1 MSSFVRA
8 FRPLLTAGRVAFTKR
23 AAPSIRTSSV
33 SPLSI
38 AARSF
43 SVSIARQQGRGDV
56 DLSKQLKKELDH
68 EQSYKEDSKFIDKY
82 LAKADWKIDSNAG
95 SSEITMSKTFGNEK
109 IRVIF
114 SISDINNTDT
124 EGLDEMEDAE
134 DQNDQNEQDEDPSFT
149 VHAVISCEKPDK
161 GVLTFETQIE
171 DGSVNIMSVVHYPTA
186 TLAHGSDSESD
197 WQRRGLYSGPGFTHL
212 EEDLQSQFTEYLEE
226 RGIDTAFAVFVPQ
239 LIESREQKEYVN
251 WLGKVREYVDA

>member
-1 MSSFVRA
+1 MSAFVRA

-23 AAPSIRTSSV
+23 AAPPIRTSSV

-68 EQSYKEDSKFIDKY
+68 EKSYKEDSKFIDKY

-109 IRVIF
+109 
-114 SISDINNTDT
+114 
-124 EGLDEMEDAE
+124 
-134 DQNDQNEQDEDPSFT
+134 
-149 VHAVISCEKPDK
+149 
-161 GVLTFETQIE
+161 
-171 DGSVNIMSVVHYPTA
+171 
-186 TLAHGSDSESD
+186 
-197 WQRRGLYSGPGFTHL
+197 
-212 EEDLQSQFTEYLEE
+212 
-226 RGIDTAFAVFVPQ
+226 
-239 LIESREQKEYVN
+239 
-251 WLGKVREYVDA
+251 